1 LMRISAEFGSSS
13 AAAPWATAEE
23 AVAWVQ
29 HEMERRFAQVMFD
42 QAGSPRAERGAV
54 PVRSYAAADPK
65 ITELWRLRTWFG
77 DRNIVSQ
84 RSEFADDWVL
94 RETRSARK
102 PFAELPAEVQAG
114 IVSAFGT
121 SV

>member
-1 LMRISAEFGSSS
+1 MRISAEFGSSS

-29 HEMERRFAQVMFD
+29 HEMERRFAQAMFD
-42 QAGSPRAERGAV
+42 QAGPPRAERGAG
-54 PVRSYAAADPK
+54 PVKSFAASDPK

-77 DRNIVSQ
+77 DRGESQ